1 MLRTGI
7 IAVVVAAALA
17 EACVAVVVSPWWW
30 LAAVPLAVLGVV
42 GVWDLVQRRHSV
54 LRNYPV
60 IGHARFLL
68 ERIRPEL
75 QQYFVE
81 RNFDGR
87 PFDRDIRSI
96 VYERAKG
103 TAAEEPFGTERDV
116 YQPGYEYLVPSMAPG
131 RCPTTRRGCASAAP
145 TAPGPTTWPCSTC
158 PR

>member
-17 EACVAVVVSPWWW
+17 GACVAVVVSPWWW

-75 QQYFVE
+75 QQYF
-81 RNFDGR
+81 
-87 PFDRDIRSI
+87 
-96 VYERAKG
+96 
-103 TAAEEPFGTERDV
+103 
-116 YQPGYEYLVPSMAPG
+116 
-131 RCPTTRRGCASAAP
+131 
-145 TAPGPTTWPCSTC
+145 
-158 PR
+158 